1 MSENNSATAAAT
13 SRSSEFDHDLGHEY
27 DGIREFDNR
36 LPNWWL
42 AVLFGSIVFG
52 YAYFFYYHVFDSG
65 QGLRAV
71 YNAEKAEQDAREAA
85 IPVDDGTIIAIA
97 AKSDMMEKAQGIF
110 TSQCAACHKPDGSG
124 LIGPNLTDSFWLHGN
139 KPSEIYSTISK
150 GVAAKGMPTWG
161 PLLGAEKV
169 KMMAAY
175 VTTLKGKNLPGKA
188 PEGVEI
194 K

>member
-1 MSENNSATAAAT
+1 MLDSDKVNAANSEADVDTG
-13 SRSSEFDHDLGHEY
+13 HDY

-42 AVLFGSIVFG
+42 ATLFLAMI
-52 YAYFFYYHVFDSG
+52 YAYGYFFYYHVFDG
-65 QGLRAV
+65 PGLVAT
-71 YNAEKAEQDAREAA
+71 YNAEQAAAAAREAA
-85 IPVDDGTIIAIA
+85 APVDDNVILALA
-97 AKSDMMEKAQGIF
+97 ADKDLMTNKAMPLFQ
-110 TSQCAACHKPDGSG
+110 TQCVACHKADGSG
-124 LIGPNLTDSFWLHGN
+124 QIGPNLTDNFWIHGN
-139 KPSEIYSTISK
+139 KPSEIYNTISK

-161 PLLGAEKV
+161 PVLGAERV
-169 KMMAAY
+169 RMMAAY